1 MEKMYVVVDGIKS
14 IRKIDINVMHLLLS
28 IKALSN
34 EDGKVEKVGNSRLR
48 GVRSVER
55 HRSVWT

>member
-1 MEKMYVVVDGIKS
+1 MYVVVDGIKS

-28 IKALSN
+28 IKELSN

-55 HRSVWT
+55 LRSIWT